1 MRLRALLAASLA
13 AAVVIAAV
21 FSASSAFAKAPK
33 ASDTPTVEEIFQQAS
48 KAAADAA
55 KAAADK
61 ARDPLREA
69 IDNYRERKLPLPEY
83 QKLVACI
90 NDAKTESVQPY
101 RGDAAQALVTRFS
114 REDES
119 DPQVQA
125 IRSQIAR
132 EVLDLMK
139 APAKDQVGLNA
150 IETILFAWWRAK
162 MQIDVKFKATDKQ
175 DDRKKAFEKMSKYLK
190 KSGSN

>member
-1 MRLRALLAASLA
+1 MRS
-13 AAVVIAAV
+13 AAVVVAFLAALLL
-21 FSASSAFAKAPK
+21 SAVPAFAKAPK
-33 ASDTPTVEEIFQQAS
+33 AADTPTVEEIYQQAS
-48 KAAADAA
+48 KAVADAV
-55 KAAADK
+55 KVAADK

-69 IDNYRERKLPLPEY
+69 IENYRDRKLPLAEY

-90 NDAKTESVQPY
+90 NDAKTENVQGY

-114 REDES
+114 REDEN
-119 DPQVQA
+119 DPVVQST
-125 IRSQIAR
+125 RSQIAR
-132 EVLDLMK
+132 EVLELMK
-139 APAKDQVGLNA
+139 APAKDQAGLSA

-162 MQIDVKFKATDKQ
+162 MQIDIKFKATDKL